1 MTEPTWTVVVP
12 LKRLSAAK
20 SRLRGALPGVPH
32 EPLAL
37 ALAQDTVSAALASP
51 PVGEVLVVTDDP
63 VAGRA
68 LRALGARIVPDPP
81 GGGLN
86 PAFTRGASLVDG
98 HGVAALT
105 ADLPALRPAELTA
118 ALRAAA
124 AGPTRVRRFA
134 ADTPGTGT
142 VLLLAPAGVPLDPR
156 FGGPSAAAHATSG
169 ALTLPE
175 AGPTLRRDVDTR
187 ADLLAAIALGVGRHT
202 ARLLAPAT
210 AGLVATG
217 PDAA

>member
-37 ALAQDTVSAALASP
+37 ALALDTVSAALASP
-51 PVGEVLVVTDDP
+51 PVREVLVVTDDI

-68 LRALGARIVPDPP
+68 LRALGARVTPDPP

-86 PAFTRGASLVDG
+86 PAFSRGASLADS
-98 HGVAALT
+98 GVVALT

-124 AGPTRVRRFA
+124 AGPPRVRRFA

-142 VLLLAPAGVPLDPR
+142 VLLLAPAGVPLDPH
-156 FGGPSAAAHATSG
+156 FGGSSAAAHAASG
-169 ALTLPE
+169 ALALTE
-175 AGPTLRRDVDTR
+175 VGPTVRRDVDTR
-187 ADLLAAIALGVGRHT
+187 ADLLAAAALGLGRYT
-202 ARLLAPAT
+202 AELFVPDA
-210 AGLVATG
+210 AGLVAAD